1 MVKLYDPKNVI
12 WAHELSSHETKIKYG
27 TLDIQNKIL
36 ILNGNQKGRAESNFT
51 YKDYIDMLIDGI
63 GAEVVNSYDKADY
76 VLKPYKAES
85 EKEISLLDEN
95 FFMDR

>member
-1 MVKLYDPKNVI
+1 MSGQVGKVNQLK
-12 WAHELSSHETKIKYG
+12 S
-27 TLDIQNKIL
+27 IL
-36 ILNGNQKGRAESNFT
+36 LGCVGQSPGVF
-51 YKDYIDMLIDGI
+51 I